1 MTQELFPEIEAAVKA
16 LENQIT
22 ATETEIGDMKKA
34 IGDKKQLVRSWRK
47 ALIAANP
54 KGSTKKKAA
63 LHRVPA
69 SA

>member
-34 IGDKKQLVRSWRK
+34 ISDKKQLVRSWRK
-47 ALIAANP
+47 AVTAVNP
-54 KGSTKKKAA
+54 TGSTKKKGAP
-63 LHRVPA
+63 HRVSA